1 VTYQAP
7 LADMGFAL
15 KYGAGL
21 AAALEEG
28 FFGELTADDVEA
40 VLGEA
45 GRIAE
50 EVLAPLNR
58 VGDRYGVTFKD
69 GVVTTAPGWKEAYD
83 TWRKG
88 GWNGLVAEGEWGGQ
102 ALPHVLN
109 AACVEMWNAAAM
121 AFGVGPLVSM
131 SAIDALTAH
140 GSDALKRAY
149 LGKLVS
155 GEWIATMQLTEPQA
169 GSDVGALRTRAD
181 RAADGTYRIT
191 GQKIFITYGEHDL
204 TDNIIHFVLAR
215 LPDAPPGTRGISLF
229 VVPKFLLNADGTP
242 GARNDVRAHSVE
254 HKLGIHGSPT
264 CTMIL
269 GDHGGATGFIVG
281 E

>member
-1 VTYQAP
+1 MTYQAP

-21 AAALEEG
+21 TAALEEG
-28 FFGELTADDVEA
+28 FFGELTMDDVEA

-45 GRIAE
+45 GRIAG

-58 VGDRYGVTFKD
+58 IGDREGVTFKD
-69 GVVTTAPGWKEAYD
+69 GAVTTAPGWKEAYK
-83 TWRKG
+83 TWRQG
-88 GWNGLVAEGEWGGQ
+88 GWNGLVAETEWGGQ

-140 GSDALKRAY
+140 GSEPLKRAY

-155 GEWIATMQLTEPQA
+155 GEWIASTT
-169 GSDVGALRTRAD
+169 
-181 RAADGTYRIT
+181 
-191 GQKIFITYGEHDL
+191 
-204 TDNIIHFVLAR
+204 
-215 LPDAPPGTRGISLF
+215 
-229 VVPKFLLNADGTP
+229 
-242 GARNDVRAHSVE
+242 
-254 HKLGIHGSPT
+254 SPT
-264 CTMIL
+264 TSSTSCSRACPTRRRARAESPCSWSPNFCSTPTARPAP
-269 GDHGGATGFIVG
+269 ATTCARIRSSTSSATTARRPAR
-281 E
+281 